1 MYLIREAQ
9 QIKTPATTNAFWQRI
24 MALDVDIVIPVPAVW
39 DLTTNH
45 TSASWRLQKQNSN
58 LLHVQLWCC
67 FLFFIGKVLLL
78 WSIKRLPKNPK
89 NTQQYY
95 GTLKCSKHWCFSLSL
110 LSLFIWHVWVSF
122 ADPNCSPCQFS
133 NKLYFIHLFIAYG
146 KNITDGNL
154 CK

>member
-1 MYLIREAQ
+1 MRRK
-9 QIKTPATTNAFWQRI
+9 KTPTNKNTSYNYRFLAENHGLRCGYCDSCACCLRFDYKPHQCI
-24 MALDVDIVIPVPAVW
+24 LKCKI
-39 DLTTNH
+39 LT
-45 TSASWRLQKQNSN
+45 LM
-58 LLHVQLWCC
+58 LF

-95 GTLKCSKHWCFSLSL
+95 GTVKCSKHWCFSLSL

-133 NKLYFIHLFIAYG
+133 NKLYVIHLFIAYG